1 MTNIHIETKKNNNN
15 NNSNQYLTLSGNM
28 LSSLTFIFSASHVD
42 RFKQMTSNH
51 LPPTVTYFSTLGK
64 LL

>member
-1 MTNIHIETKKNNNN
+1 MTNIHKETKKKKKKSI
-15 NNSNQYLTLSGNM
+15 SNQYLTLSGNM
-28 LSSLTFIFSASHVD
+28 LSSLTFIFSASHGD

-51 LPPTVTYFSTLGK
+51 FPSTVTDFSTLGK